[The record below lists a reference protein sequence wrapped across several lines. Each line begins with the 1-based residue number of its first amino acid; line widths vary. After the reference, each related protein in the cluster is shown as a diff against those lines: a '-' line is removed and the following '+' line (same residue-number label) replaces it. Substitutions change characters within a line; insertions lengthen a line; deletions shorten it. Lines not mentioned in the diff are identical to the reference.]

1 MFNGRIFLISAP
13 IVGSKLVNQISPR
26 LGKRESHQ
34 IKAVETASTQ
44 TKPADAG

>member
-34 IKAVETASTQ
+34 IK
-44 TKPADAG
+44 GG